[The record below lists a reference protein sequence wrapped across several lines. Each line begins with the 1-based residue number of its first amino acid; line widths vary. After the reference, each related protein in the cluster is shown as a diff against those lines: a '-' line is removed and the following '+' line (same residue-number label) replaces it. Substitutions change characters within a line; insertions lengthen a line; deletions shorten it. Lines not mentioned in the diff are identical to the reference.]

1 MSGDKSISIRW
12 VLLSSLAN
20 GVSTAKN
27 LLLSEKA
34 RAEAIPELEV
44 LSDDVSAAHGAA
56 SSSVDLEQIHYMMT
70 RGFSRDDAQTEIV
83 EGFLI
88 SSFAKTKNE
97 YAKEFLIK
105 ALSTNQNEWE

>member
-1 MSGDKSISIRW
+1 MFDLFLKTIEQHIAT
-12 VLLSSLAN
+12 LQH
-20 GVSTAKN
+20 N

-56 SSSVDLEQIHYMMT
+56 SSSVDPEQIHYMMA
-70 RGFSRDDAQTEIV
+70 RGFSKDDAQTEIV

-88 SSFAKTKNE
+88 SSFAKIKNE
-97 YAKEFLIK
+97 HTKAFLID
-105 ALSTNQNEWE
+105 AISTNIDE